1 MADSVLYFP
10 SIRVPATEWFTR
22 VLLYWDS
29 VGTIVPAEYLDD
41 PLFLRPYTAG
51 LKDHGLLKAVIPD
64 AGIWEAPKYLG
75 SFLSLVD
82 SLALEGERIPFAN
95 REKVRIHV
103 DKTGNGLASALIER
117 GLASY
122 MSGQEWDAWFEVEKE
137 TGNLLMAFLATILGQ
152 KQEQR
157 MDPMTDSSEC
167 LEVFTR
173 IPGEEP
179 AMAVHLNPIRAEILD
194 DILPAPIDPIV
205 PADLAKFKDQYR
217 DLLTDFRR
225 MVEQRVVSTGAIQDP
240 ALRAQSLRLTK
251 QELKGQLEEITR
263 RMQEHKWR
271 RIGFG
276 TLLAVVAAGVVGADA
291 VVTGGQLT
299 IAGASLGLASAVY
312 SAYEGARTP
321 QDLLER
327 PMAYAALTHREFG
340 V

>member
-1 MADSVLYFP
+1 
-10 SIRVPATEWFTR
+10 
-22 VLLYWDS
+22 

-51 LKDHGLLKAVIPD
+51 LKDLGLLKAVTPD
-64 AGIWEAPKYLG
+64 QNIWEAPNYRE

-82 SLALEGERIPFAN
+82 SLALERERIPFAN

-103 DKTGNGLASALIER
+103 DKTGNGLASGLIER
-117 GLASY
+117 ELAARI
-122 MSGQEWDAWFEVEKE
+122 SGQEWDAWFEVEKH

-157 MDPMTDSSEC
+157 MDPMTDSIEC

-173 IPGEEP
+173 IPAEEP
-179 AMAVHLNPIRAEILD
+179 AMEARLNPIRAEILD

-205 PADLAKFKDQYR
+205 PAELAKFKDKYR
-217 DLLTDFRR
+217 KLLTDFRT

-251 QELKGQLEEITR
+251 TELKGQLEEITR

-276 TLLAVVAAGVVGADA
+276 TLLAVVAAGVVAADA
-291 VVTGGQLT
+291 AVTGGQLT
-299 IAGASLGLASAVY
+299 VAGASLGLASAVY
-312 SAYEGARTP
+312 SAYDGARTP
-321 QDLLER
+321 GALLER
-327 PMAYAALTHREFG
+327 PMAYASLAHREFG
-340 V
+340 A